1 MKTLADAITLA
12 IKKIG
17 DVGSLLLLVIMGVMT
32 YEVIARY
39 LFNSPTS
46 WAWVINKQLFGVYVM
61 IAGGYALV
69 HNSHIRIELFYQR
82 FPPVVKT
89 AVHWLSLVAA
99 TCFLA
104 ALTWK
109 SWVMGVEAYETK
121 EVAMGVFKLPMYPL
135 KLFMPIGTALFLAG
149 CLVTLVRKK

>member
-39 LFNSPTS
+39 VFNSPTS

-82 FPPVVKT
+82 FSPAAKT

-99 TCFLA
+99 LCFLT

-109 SWVMGVEAYETK
+109 SG
-121 EVAMGVFKLPMYPL
+121 
-135 KLFMPIGTALFLAG
+135 
-149 CLVTLVRKK
+149 